1 VKINMPGRSFK
12 GELPP
17 LTTEETEIA
26 RGIKAHVQMLAGE
39 IGERNF
45 WHYEKLEQA
54 AAYIEHTF
62 RKLDFEPARQEYV
75 AYQKTFANI
84 EIESRGTSKPDE
96 IIVVGAHYDSV
107 RNAPGANDNG
117 SGVAAMLEIARL
129 LKDKKLPRT
138 IRYVAFVNEEPP
150 FFQTNDMGSVVY
162 AKRCKERAEKVVAM
176 LTPETIGYYRD
187 EKGSQKY
194 PSILSM
200 FYPNVGNFIAFV
212 GESGAEK
219 LVTRCVGSF
228 RSHTK
233 FPSVGG
239 AAPASIEGVGWSDHW
254 SFSRQGYPALMITDT
269 APFRYPHYH
278 TPQDTPDKIDYERT
292 ARVVAG
298 LARVVEELARD

>member
-1 VKINMPGRSFK
+1 MKINMPGKSFK

-17 LTTEETEIA
+17 LTAAETEIA
-26 RGIKAHVQMLAGE
+26 AQLKAHVQMLAGE

-45 WHYEKLEQA
+45 WHYEELERA
-54 AAYIEHTF
+54 AKYVEGAF
-62 RKLDFEPARQEYV
+62 RKLGVEPARQEYV
-75 AYQKTFANI
+75 AYKKNFANI
-84 EIESRGTSKPDE
+84 DITVPGTTRPDE
-96 IIVVGAHYDSV
+96 IIVIGAHYDSV
-107 RNAPGANDNG
+107 RGAPGANDNG
-117 SGVAAMLEIARL
+117 TGVAAVFEIARL
-129 LKDKKLPRT
+129 LKDRKLPRT

-150 FFQTNDMGSVVY
+150 FFQTDDMGSLVY
-162 AKRCKERAEKVVAM
+162 AKRCKERGERIIGM

-187 EKGSQKY
+187 ENGSQKY

-200 FYPNVGNFIAFV
+200 FYPKVGNFIAFV
-212 GESGAEK
+212 GESGSEK
-219 LVTRCVGSF
+219 LVSRCVGSF

-233 FPSVGG
+233 FPSIGG

-278 TPQDTPDKIDYERT
+278 TREDTPDKIDYERT

-298 LARVVEELARD
+298 LARVVEELARN